1 MSPSR
6 YLIEDH
12 RHLDELLN
20 RAVTETEIDEEAY
33 NTFRR
38 GLLRHIAIEENIVMP
53 LIRERSENGFFALQ
67 QIHLE
72 HGAIA
77 ALMVPPPTEELIAV
91 LRALL
96 DRHNLLEETQDTLYD
111 VLDHCAR
118 TDQPELLSRLKDHPE
133 VPLSPNINNP
143 AGLEPA
149 RRAIVRAGYSWEKL
163 LEAGRG

>member
-1 MSPSR
+1 MLPSE
-6 YLIEDH
+6 YLTQDH
-12 RHLDELLN
+12 RRLD
-20 RAVTETEIDEEAY
+20 AVLTEALAGEDIDRERYDA
-33 NTFRR
+33 FRR

-77 ALMVPPPTEELIAV
+77 ALLVPPPDDELITV
-91 LRALL
+91 LRSLL
-96 DRHNLLEETQDTLYD
+96 EKHNLLEETQDTLYD

-118 TDQPELLSRLKDHPE
+118 TDHPELLERLETHPE
-133 VPLSPNINNP
+133 TRLNPNINNP

-149 RRAIVRAGYSWEKL
+149 KRAIKRAGYTWERL
-163 LEAGRG
+163 LHED